1 MTKEKILVCTI
12 GIVLAMFA
20 LALSSAPLYDAF
32 CRITGYGGTPRQAS
46 KAPDRILER
55 EVTVRFDANVADAPI
70 RFRPLQTSMDVRL
83 GEHII
88 AAYEVTNSTSKPV
101 KVIASYNVTPHE
113 AGTFFSKMECF
124 CFEERILSPN
134 ETSKLP
140 VVFFVSPEL
149 DRDRIGKS
157 IDTIT
162 LSYTFF
168 NVQKTA
174 SIGMQSFDNLQ

>member
-1 MTKEKILVCTI
+1 MEKQRVLFGAI
-12 GIVLAMFA
+12 GVVLAMFA

-32 CRITGYGGTPRQAS
+32 CRVTGYGGTPREARE
-46 KAPDRILER
+46 APNRVLDR

-83 GEHII
+83 GEHVI
-88 AAYEVTNSTSKPV
+88 ASYEVTNSSSKPV

-140 VVFFVSPEL
+140 VVFFVSPDL
-149 DRDRIGKS
+149 DDNRLSNS

-168 NVQKTA
+168 NVKQSA
-174 SIGMQSFDNLQ
+174 SYGPHNFGNLR

>member
-1 MTKEKILVCTI
+1 MDKQQVLFGAI
-12 GIVLAMFA
+12 GVVLAMFA

-32 CRITGYGGTPRQAS
+32 CRITGYGGTPREARE
-46 KAPDRILER
+46 APRRVLDR

-70 RFRPLQTSMDVRL
+70 RFKPLQTSMDVRL
-83 GEHII
+83 GEHVI
-88 AAYEVTNSTSKPV
+88 ASYEVTNSSSKPV

-124 CFEERILSPN
+124 CFEERVLSPN
-134 ETSKLP
+134 ETSRLP
-140 VVFFVSPEL
+140 VVFFVSPDLEENRL
-149 DRDRIGKS
+149 GKS

-168 NVQKTA
+168 NVQQSA
-174 SIGMQSFDNLQ
+174 SYGLQTFGNLY

>member
-1 MTKEKILVCTI
+1 MGTQKILVGVI
-12 GIVLAMFA
+12 GIALAMFA

-32 CRITGYGGTPRQAS
+32 CRVTGYGGTPREAS
-46 KAPDRILER
+46 KAPDRVLDR
-55 EVTVRFDANVADAPI
+55 EVTVRFDASVADAPI

-83 GEHII
+83 GEHVI
-88 AAYEVTNSTSKPV
+88 ASYEVTNSTNKPV

-113 AGTFFSKMECF
+113 AGSFFSKMECF
-124 CFEERILSPN
+124 CFEERLLSPN

-140 VVFFVSPEL
+140 VVFFVSPDLETNRL
-149 DRDRIGKS
+149 GKS

-168 NVQKTA
+168 NVQ
-174 SIGMQSFDNLQ
+174 QSAGYGVQTYSSH